1 MKPRTSPLS
10 GGERSVVSPRWRKVI
25 SDLWG
30 NKTRT
35 VLVVLSIAVGVFA
48 VGMIAG
54 SSVILTR
61 DLRAQYAASSPSSGQ
76 IYTRDSFDED
86 LVNTIRHMRAVRQAE
101 GRRFVQVRYNVGPAQ
116 WRDMLLIALRD
127 YNDIRVNKVWPKVG
141 AWPPPE
147 HEFLIE
153 RSSVTYLKARV
164 GDTAL
169 IELPDGK
176 QRRMRIA
183 GVAHDLSQIS
193 SFFRGMAYGYI
204 TMDDLEWLGETR
216 DFNQIDFVAAEHPLD
231 RSHVQ
236 HVAGLIRNKI
246 ENSGREVIFTLV
258 FEPGKHWADDTMRA
272 MLLILGV
279 LGGLSLLLSGF
290 LVVNTITSL
299 LTQQIRQ
306 VGIMKAIGARAD
318 QIIGMYLSTVVGFG
332 ALALFVAVPLGVVGA
347 RALSSFTANLLN
359 FEIGGYSLPPRVLAL
374 EVAAGLIVPVLAAL
388 YPIIGGTRITV
399 RQAISSYGLGEER
412 RGQGRIDRLIERVR
426 GLSRPML
433 LSLRNTFRRKGRLSL
448 TLGTLTLA
456 GAIFIGILSVQNSL
470 LGMLDSLFRYW
481 NYDVQVEFNR
491 SYRIEQLQRETMS
504 VPGVVKAET
513 WGFRSTRRIRADDT
527 ESEGI
532 FLITLPAATDMLQPI
547 LLKGRWLVP
556 GDENAVIVNTD
567 LTKKEPDV
575 TVGSDIVLKIG
586 TRKTTWRVVGIV
598 QGVLAGP
605 FAYANYPYASRV
617 IRTFGRA
624 DRVQVVTD
632 RHDGASTTQVSKAI
646 EAQFRRVGLR
656 MSSNQT
662 ILEIRKQITAQFNVM
677 IVFLMIMAILLAVV
691 GGLGLMGTM
700 SINVL
705 ERTREI
711 GVMRAIGA
719 ADRSVLQIVLAEGIL
734 IGLLSWSIG
743 AVLAFPLGLMLSNA
757 VGNAFLNTPPAYRFS
772 FLGVGVWLVLVIIVA
787 AIASFLPAWNA
798 SRVTVRDVLAYE

>member
-1 MKPRTSPLS
+1 
-10 GGERSVVSPRWRKVI
+10 VVSPRWRKVA

-30 NKTRT
+30 NRTRT

-61 DLRAQYAASSPSSGQ
+61 DLRAQYAATSPSSGQ
-76 IYTRDSFDED
+76 IFTRDSFDED
-86 LVNTIRHMRAVRQAE
+86 LVNTIRHMRSVREAE
-101 GRRFVQVRYNVGPAQ
+101 GRRFVQVRYNVGPEQ
-116 WRDMLLIALRD
+116 WREMLLIALRD
-127 YNDIRVNKVWPKVG
+127 YKEIRVNKVWPKAG

-147 HEFLIE
+147 HEFLVE
-153 RSSVTYLKARV
+153 RSSVAAVGAKI
-164 GDTAL
+164 GDTVL
-169 IELPDGK
+169 IETPDGK
-176 QRRMRIA
+176 KRRMRVA
-183 GVAHDLSQIS
+183 GMVHDLSQIS
-193 SFFRGMAYGYI
+193 TFFRGVAYGYI

-216 DFNQIDFVAAEHPLD
+216 DFNQLDFVVADRPLE
-231 RSHVQ
+231 RAHVQ
-236 HVAGLIRNKI
+236 EVAAQVRTKI
-246 ENSGREVIFTLV
+246 ENSGRAVFFTLV
-258 FEPGKHWADDTMRA
+258 FEPGKHWADDTMQA
-272 MLLILGV
+272 MLLVLGV
-279 LGGLSLLLSGF
+279 LGALSLLLSGF
-290 LVVNTITSL
+290 LVINTITSL
-299 LTQQIRQ
+299 LTQQVRQ
-306 VGIMKAIGARAD
+306 VGIMKAVGAQAN
-318 QIIGMYLSTVVGFG
+318 QIVGMYLTTVVVFG
-332 ALALFVAVPLGVVGA
+332 ALALFVAVPLGVLGA
-347 RALSSFTANLLN
+347 RALSAFTAQLLN
-359 FEIGGYSLPPRVLAL
+359 FEIAGYSLPPRVLAL

-399 RQAISSYGLGEER
+399 RQAISSYGLAEER
-412 RGQGRIDRLIERVR
+412 HGQDRIDRLIDRVR

-433 LSLRNTFRRKGRLSL
+433 LSLRNTFRRKGRLAL

-470 LGMLDSLFRYW
+470 VGMLDSLFRYW
-481 NYDVQVEFNR
+481 NYDVQVEFSR
-491 SYRIEQLQRETMS
+491 SYRIEQLQREALS
-504 VPGVVKAET
+504 VPGAVKAES
-513 WGFRSTRRIRADDT
+513 WGFRSTRRVRADDT

-547 LLKGRWLVP
+547 LLKGRWLLP
-556 GDENAVIVNTD
+556 EDENAVVVNTD

-575 TVGSDIVLKIG
+575 KVGDDIVLKIG

-605 FAYANYPYASRV
+605 FAYANYPYASRA

-624 DRVQVVTD
+624 DRVQIVTD
-632 RHDGASTTQVSKAI
+632 RHDGAYTAQVSQAL
-646 EAQFRRVGLR
+646 EAQFRRLGLR

-662 ILEIRKQITAQFNVM
+662 IVDIRKRIAAQFNVI

-719 ADRSVLQIVLAEGIL
+719 SDRSVLLIVLVEGIL
-734 IGLLSWSIG
+734 IGALSWLIG
-743 AVLAFPLGLMLSNA
+743 TVLAFPLGFALSNA
-757 VGNAFLNTPPAYRFS
+757 VGNAFLNAAPPYRFS
-772 FLGVGVWLVLVIIVA
+772 FVGGGVWLVLVIILA
-787 AIASFLPAWNA
+787 AISSFLPAWNA
-798 SRVTVRDVLAYE
+798 SRLTVRDVLAYE

>member
-1 MKPRTSPLS
+1 M
-10 GGERSVVSPRWRKVI
+10 GSPRWRKVA

-76 IYTRDSFDED
+76 VFARDPFDED
-86 LVNTIRHMRAVRQAE
+86 LVNTIRHMRGVREAE
-101 GRRFVQVRYNVGPAQ
+101 GRRFVQVRYNVGPGQ
-116 WRDMLLIALRD
+116 WRDMLLMALRD
-127 YNDIRVNKVWPKVG
+127 YKDIRVNKVWPKSG
-141 AWPPPE
+141 AWPPPR

-153 RSSVTYLKARV
+153 RSSVSYLKAKV
-164 GDTAL
+164 GDVAL
-169 IELPDGK
+169 LETPDGK
-176 QRRMRIA
+176 ERRMRIA

-193 SFFRGMAYGYI
+193 SFFRGVGYGYI

-216 DFNQIDFVAAEHPLD
+216 DFNQLDFVVAEHPLD
-231 RSHVQ
+231 KAHVQ
-236 HVAGLIRNKI
+236 QVAGLVRNKI
-246 ENSGREVIFTLV
+246 ENSGREVLFTFVL
-258 FEPGKHWADDTMRA
+258 EPGKHWADSTMQA

-279 LGGLSLLLSGF
+279 LGALSLLLSGF
-290 LVVNTITSL
+290 LVINTITSL

-306 VGIMKAIGARAD
+306 VGIMKAIGARAN
-318 QIIGMYLSTVVGFG
+318 QIVGMYMTTVVGFG
-332 ALALFVAVPLGVVGA
+332 VLALFVAVPLGVLGA

-359 FEIGGYSLPPRVLAL
+359 FEIVGYSLPPRVLAL
-374 EVAAGLIVPVLAAL
+374 EIAAGLIVPVLAAL

-399 RQAISSYGLGEER
+399 RQAISSYGLGE
-412 RGQGRIDRLIERVR
+412 GSMGAGRIDRLIERVR
-426 GLSRPML
+426 SLTRPVL
-433 LSLRNTFRRKGRLSL
+433 LSLRNTFRRKGRLAL
-448 TLGTLTLA
+448 TLATLTLA
-456 GAIFIGILSVQNSL
+456 GAIFIGILSVQSSL

-481 NYDVQVEFNR
+481 NYDVHIEFSR
-491 SYRIEQLQRETMS
+491 SYRIEHLQREATG
-504 VPGVVKAET
+504 VPGAVKAET

-532 FLITLPAATDMLQPI
+532 FLITLPAATEMLQPI
-547 LLKGRWLVP
+547 LLKGRWLLP
-556 GDENAVIVNTD
+556 ADENAVVVNTD
-567 LTKKEPDV
+567 LTKNEKDV

-586 TRKTTWRVVGIV
+586 TRKTSWRVVGIV
-598 QGVLAGP
+598 QGVLSGP

-624 DRVQVVTD
+624 EQVQIVTS
-632 RHDGASTTQVSKAI
+632 RHDGSYTTQVSQAL
-646 EAQFRRVGLR
+646 EARFRRLGLR
-656 MSSNQT
+656 MTSNQT
-662 ILEIRKQITAQFNVM
+662 IVEIRKQIAAQFNVM

-719 ADRSVLQIVLAEGIL
+719 SDRAVLQIVLIEGVL
-734 IGLLSWSIG
+734 IGMLSWAIG
-743 AVLAFPLGLMLSNA
+743 ALLAFPLGLALSNA
-757 VGNAFLNTPPAYRFS
+757 VGNSFLNAPPPYRFS
-772 FLGVGVWLVLVIIVA
+772 FLGVAVWLVLVIILA

>member
-1 MKPRTSPLS
+1 M
-10 GGERSVVSPRWRKVI
+10 VVSPRWRKVV

-54 SSVILTR
+54 SSVILTH

-86 LVNTIRHMRAVRQAE
+86 LVNTIRHLRSVREAE
-101 GRRFVQVRYNVGPAQ
+101 GRRYVQVRYNIGPGQ
-116 WRDMLLIALRD
+116 WRDMLLMALRD
-127 YNDIRVNKVWPKVG
+127 YKDIRVNKVWPKSG
-141 AWPPPE
+141 PWPPPE
-147 HEFLIE
+147 HEFLLE
-153 RSSVTYLKARV
+153 RSSVPYLKAKI
-164 GDTAL
+164 GDVAL
-169 IELPDGK
+169 IETPDGK
-176 QRRMRIA
+176 ERRMRIA
-183 GVAHDLSQIS
+183 GVVHDLSQIS

-204 TMDDLEWLGETR
+204 IMDDLEWLGETR
-216 DFNQIDFVAAEHPLD
+216 DFNQLDFVVAGHPLD
-231 RSHVQ
+231 KAHVQ
-236 HVAGLIRNKI
+236 EVAAQIRTKI
-246 ENSGREVIFTLV
+246 ENSGREVLFTLV
-258 FEPGKHWADDTMRA
+258 FEPGKHWADGTMQA

-290 LVVNTITSL
+290 LVINTITSL

-306 VGIMKAIGARAD
+306 VGIMKAIGAQAN
-318 QIIGMYLSTVVGFG
+318 QIVGMYLTTVVGFG
-332 ALALFVAVPLGVVGA
+332 FLALFVAIPLGVLGA
-347 RALSSFTANLLN
+347 RALSTFTANLLN
-359 FEIGGYSLPPRVLAL
+359 FEIGGYGLPPRVLAL
-374 EVAAGLIVPVLAAL
+374 EIGAGLIVPVVAAL

-399 RQAISSYGLGEER
+399 RQAISSYGLGEESL
-412 RGQGRIDRLIERVR
+412 GTGRIDRLIERVR
-426 GLSRPML
+426 GVTRPVL
-433 LSLRNTFRRKGRLSL
+433 LSLRNTFRRKGRLAL
-448 TLGTLTLA
+448 TLATLTLA

-470 LGMLDSLFRYW
+470 MGMLDSLFKYW
-481 NYDVQVEFNR
+481 NYDVQVEFSR
-491 SYRIEQLQRETMS
+491 SYRIEQLQREARS
-504 VPGVVKAET
+504 IPGVVNAET
-513 WGFRSTRRIRADDT
+513 WGFRSTRRVRPDDT

-532 FLITLPAATDMLQPI
+532 FLITLPAATNMLQPI

-556 GDENAVIVNTD
+556 GDENAVVVNTD
-567 LTKKEPDV
+567 LTKKEKDV
-575 TVGSDIVLKIG
+575 TVGRDIVLKIG
-586 TRKTTWRVVGIV
+586 TRKTSWRVVGIV

-624 DRVQVVTD
+624 DRVQVVTE
-632 RHDGASTTQVSKAI
+632 RHDGAYTTRVSKAL
-646 EAQFRRVGLR
+646 ETQFRRLGLR
-656 MSSNQT
+656 VTSNQT
-662 ILEIRKQITAQFNVM
+662 IVEIRKQIAAQFNVM

-719 ADRSVLQIVLAEGIL
+719 SDRAVLQIVLIEGVL
-734 IGLLSWSIG
+734 IGMLSWLVGTI
-743 AVLAFPLGLMLSNA
+743 LAFPLGFALSNA
-757 VGNAFLNTPPAYRFS
+757 VGNAFLNAPPTYRFS
-772 FLGVGVWLVLVIIVA
+772 FIGVAIWLVLVIILA
-787 AIASFLPAWNA
+787 AISSFLPAWNA